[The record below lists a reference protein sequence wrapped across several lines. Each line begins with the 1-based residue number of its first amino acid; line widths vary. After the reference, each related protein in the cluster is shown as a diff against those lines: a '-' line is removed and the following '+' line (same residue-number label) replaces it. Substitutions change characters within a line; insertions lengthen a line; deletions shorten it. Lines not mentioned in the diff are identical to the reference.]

1 MKRRQALQLIA
12 ITGLASPG
20 KGQPAGN
27 SAQSAENAPPTAQSY
42 RSKHFSDHEF
52 AVISRLADLILPR
65 DSTPGALDAG
75 VPEYID
81 LQVADMPEAKQVRLS
96 GGVLWL
102 DRYCRAEFGR
112 PFLECSAG
120 EQKTVLD
127 RLAFREKVTRNLKP
141 ARAFFKLVRE
151 LACDGFYSSKLGFAE
166 VGYKGNVFVRKF
178 SGCTHPEHG
187 TS

>member
-20 KGQPAGN
+20 KGQPAGH
-27 SAQSAENAPPTAQSY
+27 SARSEENTPAGAQSY
-42 RSKHFSDHEF
+42 RPKHFSDHEF

-81 LQVADMPEAKQVRLS
+81 LQVAEMPKAQVRLS

-102 DRYCRAEFGR
+102 DRYCRAQFGQ
-112 PFLECSAG
+112 PFLECAAG

-127 RLAFREKVTRNLKP
+127 RLAFREKVNRNLKP

-151 LACDGFYSSKLGFAE
+151 LTCDGFYSSKLGFAE

>member
-12 ITGLASPG
+12 ISGLASTG
-20 KGQPAGN
+20 EARPA
-27 SAQSAENAPPTAQSY
+27 SHPAQSAERAPAAAQPSQP
-42 RSKHFSDHEF
+42 KHFSEHEF

-81 LQVADMPEAKQVRLS
+81 LQVAEMPEAKQVRLS
-96 GGVLWL
+96 GGIQWL
-102 DRYCRAEFGR
+102 DRYCRAQFGR

-127 RLAFREKVTRNLKP
+127 RLAFREKVTRELRH
-141 ARAFFKLVRE
+141 ARAFFKLVRN
-151 LACDGFYSSKLGFAE
+151 LTCDGFYSSKLGFAE
-166 VGYKGNVFVRKF
+166 VGYTGNLFVRKF
-178 SGCTHPEHG
+178 PGCTHPEHG
-187 TS
+187 TH